1 MTTPKGSQH
10 RAPTMLLCL
19 TLLLLTGLSAC
30 TVAGDKEQALGTE
43 AGSWVTVTL
52 EKGVIPSVQLQ
63 LQEVKKGKVSQFF
76 GLMGKQVGGIP
87 PIQPERKMG
96 KCYPNIPLGMLP
108 GEGRVVLAMKSGRC
122 GELWPG
128 TNTPGWHCSGWSGH
142 TLGFLVASLE
152 EWSMYV

>member
-96 KCYPNIPLGMLP
+96 R
-108 GEGRVVLAMKSGRC
+108 EDEDHES
-122 GELWPG
+122 E
-128 TNTPGWHCSGWSGH
+128 
-142 TLGFLVASLE
+142 
-152 EWSMYV
+152 

>member
-1 MTTPKGSQH
+1 
-10 RAPTMLLCL
+10 MLLCL

-43 AGSWVTVTL
+43 AGSW
-52 EKGVIPSVQLQ
+52 KGVIPSVQLQ

-96 KCYPNIPLGMLP
+96 R
-108 GEGRVVLAMKSGRC
+108 EDEDHES
-122 GELWPG
+122 E
-128 TNTPGWHCSGWSGH
+128 
-142 TLGFLVASLE
+142 
-152 EWSMYV
+152 